1 MNEAIALTIVF
12 LFIWGGHW
20 MPWWICPA
28 IVDEERQLLRPLAY
42 VFGCLGI
49 FLGLVVWALMLIGDG
64 VVQVGILAPI
74 WFLAMDIVAAGAGAM
89 LPRAIKLAT
98 RYRALE
104 GDNDDYEQAI
114 QER

>member
-42 VFGCLGI
+42 AYGCVGI
-49 FLGLVVWALMLIGDG
+49 LLGLVVWALMLIDDRI
-64 VVQVGILAPI
+64 VEVSVLAPV

-89 LPRAIKLAT
+89 LPRAVERAKN
-98 RYRALE
+98 YRALE
-104 GDNDDYEQAI
+104 GDVDDYEQAI
-114 QER
+114 QGR